1 MKMILMRLAVV
12 GVVLLSSVCAQA
24 ALTITSVDGD
34 WSNHVGGYDV
44 KYPNGVALSVPYGN
58 NSEDQ
63 VRWGEPA
70 TGEQSGLGF
79 TGVAAPDKTIEVD
92 KPFDIGQ
99 LRHFN
104 HPITLGTHCSSV
116 DLGVTMVFDGGDTG
130 TFDFTFDIDET
141 DNSPGPPAS
150 DDIIDFQSASTHQ
163 TVDIDGTTYTLQ
175 LLGFGDTSSSLISS
189 FRSSEGRTNSTLL
202 WGKITTHT
210 IPAPGAILLAGLGAG
225 FVGWLRRG
233 RVL

>member
-150 DDIIDFQSASTHQ
+150 DDIIDFQSAPLTRPL
-163 TVDIDGTTYTLQ
+163 TLMGQ
-175 LLGFGDTSSSLISS
+175 LIRCNCSD
-189 FRSSEGRTNSTLL
+189 SEVQV
-202 WGKITTHT
+202 
-210 IPAPGAILLAGLGAG
+210 A
-225 FVGWLRRG
+225 V
-233 RVL
+233 